1 MGLTT
6 LQPLAYAV
14 AYVTFFLG
22 TTSVFLRFYCRHFVL
37 QTRGWDDNFAILILL
52 FSIGQQ
58 VVLHMFVYWGCGLH
72 METLSG
78 VQQLEIVKWLF
89 IEEVVY
95 YSVHWV
101 IKSAFLL
108 FYLRLSPSKTFRIAV
123 YIGGVLNLA
132 ILIINIMLACFQC
145 IPFDEILHPG
155 THPDAICISKLVLL
169 IGPSVLNI
177 LEDFYILI
185 LPIHTVLKLQMSVR
199 RKAAVLGVM
208 AFGSSSVIIA
218 CFRLIPLM
226 ELNNSPDTSWVLG
239 KMVIV
244 AALEIQF
251 AIIAVNLPSL
261 KALWTRVA
269 GGPSYGSGGGE
280 RGSSKQKGYNLS
292 SLGQII
298 TIGSEGK
305 GPGGSKWGKRAHR
318 GSITR
323 LEQGVTATES
333 EEELC
338 RQGNIPLRTLNSAQ
352 EGELGTIKVTKD
364 YDVKSTRVGGDN
376 TNSNYFLKGV

>member
-1 MGLTT
+1 
-6 LQPLAYAV
+6 
-14 AYVTFFLG
+14 
-22 TTSVFLRFYCRHFVL
+22 
-37 QTRGWDDNFAILILL
+37 
-52 FSIGQQ
+52 
-58 VVLHMFVYWGCGLH
+58 

-108 FYLRLSPSKTFRIAV
+108 FYLRLSPSKTFRTAV
-123 YIGGVLNLA
+123 YVGGVLNFA

-155 THPDAICISKLVLL
+155 THPDAICISTLVLL

-199 RKAAVLGVM
+199 RKTAVIGVM

-280 RGSSKQKGYNLS
+280 RGSSKQKGYKLS

-338 RQGNIPLRTLNSAQ
+338 RQGNITLRTLNSAQ

-364 YDVKSTRVGGDN
+364 YDVKSTRVGGDD
-376 TNSNYFLKGV
+376 TNSGYFLKGV

>member
-1 MGLTT
+1 
-6 LQPLAYAV
+6 
-14 AYVTFFLG
+14 
-22 TTSVFLRFYCRHFVL
+22 
-37 QTRGWDDNFAILILL
+37 
-52 FSIGQQ
+52 
-58 VVLHMFVYWGCGLH
+58 
-72 METLSG
+72 
-78 VQQLEIVKWLF
+78 
-89 IEEVVY
+89 
-95 YSVHWV
+95 
-101 IKSAFLL
+101 
-108 FYLRLSPSKTFRIAV
+108 
-123 YIGGVLNLA
+123 
-132 ILIINIMLACFQC
+132 
-145 IPFDEILHPG
+145 
-155 THPDAICISKLVLL
+155 
-169 IGPSVLNI
+169 
-177 LEDFYILI
+177 
-185 LPIHTVLKLQMSVR
+185 MSVR

-280 RGSSKQKGYNLS
+280 RGSSKQKGYKLS

-305 GPGGSKWGKRAHR
+305 GPGGSKWGKRVHR

-364 YDVKSTRVGGDN
+364 YDVMSTRIGGDDN
-376 TNSNYFLKGV
+376 NSGYLLKGV